1 MDNITIGTEKQYE
14 YDTFVSLDIEV
25 EVIMGYSVKENM
37 MSSSIAMPSIKLSY
51 ITIVQLGY
59 PTEESLLANIR
70 NLKHI

>member
-14 YDTFVSLDIEV
+14 YDTFVSLVIEV

-37 MSSSIAMPSIKLSY
+37 ISSSIAMPSIKLSY